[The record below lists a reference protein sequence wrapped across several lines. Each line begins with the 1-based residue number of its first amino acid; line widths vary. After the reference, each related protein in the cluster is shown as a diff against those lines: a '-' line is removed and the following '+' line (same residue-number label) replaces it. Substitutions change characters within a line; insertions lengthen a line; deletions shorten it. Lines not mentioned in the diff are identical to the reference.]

1 MLSRE
6 GDQLNVH
13 GPLTIDSVAA
23 VLNASTELL
32 PDVTRVNL
40 SGVTEVDSAAVALLL
55 EWRRQH
61 AGTQLHF
68 SHLPA
73 ALISLAEL
81 YGVVDLIPQ

>member
-6 GDQLNVH
+6 GDQLNVD

-40 SGVTEVDSAAVALLL
+40 SGVTEVDSAAVGLLL
-55 EWRRQH
+55 EWRRQR
-61 AGTQLHF
+61 AGTQLLF

>member
-6 GDQLNVH
+6 GDQLKVE

-23 VLNASTELL
+23 VLNASTPML
-32 PDVTRVNL
+32 DGVTQVDL
-40 SGVTEVDSAAVALLL
+40 SGVTEVDSAAVGLLL
-55 EWRRQH
+55 EWRRQR
-61 AGTQLHF
+61 AGTQLRF
-68 SHLPA
+68 AHLPA